1 MNEIYERYCERR
13 DALGFRDADVAKGTG
28 ITKSTFSEWKKGGSQ
43 PNAEKLLKISG
54 FLNTT
59 VEFLMTGAEPSLPER
74 LLKNPRI
81 LELAEELLKNPALL
95 DLVDLE
101 KDLGREELSALRVM
115 AVALAGKRI

>member
-13 DALGFRDADVAKGTG
+13 DALGFRDADIAKGTG

-59 VEFLMTGAEPSLPER
+59 VEYLMTGAEPSLPER
-74 LLKNPRI
+74 ILKSPRV

-95 DLVDLE
+95 DLVCLE
-101 KDLGREELSALRVM
+101 KDLGPEELAALRVM
-115 AVALAGKRI
+115 AATLVGKHA